1 MVRML
6 VENYTNTRLTNRQ
19 REEYNQMFE
28 HLFDL
33 EKK

>member
-19 REEYNQMFE
+19 REGYNQMFE

-33 EKK
+33 AKK